1 LEQPSTTPGLVIDK
15 IQDLLLDT
23 QDVEDFLNELASY
36 SADNLSGPRGEVL
49 CGITLLRH
57 RIAATVASSGQRAR
71 LLDELQYEY
80 GEGPCLQCAREGTL
94 VHIRDFKT
102 ETLWPDYAATVLN
115 HGVRSV
121 LAVPF
126 ELSGDDAKAGLNL
139 YSDRAGAFDANAV
152 EHAVSYVSQASKGM
166 RLAVRLAQ
174 HSDTAAD
181 LNAAL
186 DSRTVIDTAVG
197 IIIGQNR
204 CSQEE
209 AIGLLKSA
217 SSSRNVKLRDVA
229 LAVVESAGGG
239 TLKTH
244 FS

>member
-1 LEQPSTTPGLVIDK
+1 V
-15 IQDLLLDT
+15 
-23 QDVEDFLNELASY
+23 
-36 SADNLSGPRGEVL
+36 
-49 CGITLLRH
+49 LRH
-57 RIAATVASSGQRAR
+57 GI
-71 LLDELQYEY
+71 
-80 GEGPCLQCAREGTL
+80 
-94 VHIRDFKT
+94 
-102 ETLWPDYAATVLN
+102 
-115 HGVRSV
+115 RSV

-139 YSDRAGAFDANAV
+139 YSDQANAFDATAV

-174 HSDTAAD
+174 HSETAAN
-181 LNAAL
+181 LKAAL

-209 AIGLLKSA
+209 AINLLKSA
-217 SSSRNVKLRDVA
+217 SSTRNVKLRDVA
-229 LAVVESAGGG
+229 QAIVESAGGG
-239 TLKTH
+239 QLKTH